1 MISRYNIVDVFKG
14 NKLFKI
20 IFVII
25 FLVCSKLVY
34 AGPFSDFKAGAGL
47 SEELASSP
55 TERRNKPNS
64 DSIVQSREYLDP
76 KNSEV
81 WNDLQ
86 NELLGENANVFFVDD
101 IKLIMQDYI
110 EEAHKVP
117 LIVALPKRL
126 QNFNKFI
133 LLIEN
138 NPIQQVISLKPYRA
152 IEALGMNVRLEDDS
166 PIRAAVLD
174 NEGNWHVGSKMVFV
188 ASAGGCSTP
197 ACDPAI
203 EVCKVG
209 IVGKIA
215 VKEYKREAGAQRIK
229 LKITHPM
236 ETGFVVDLEGEVI
249 PEYFIKKIHVDDK
262 DGPIADITTYA
273 ALSSDPVILLD
284 LPEKGQSVRVRVMDS
299 HGLEFFSY
307 KKDNSM

>member
-1 MISRYNIVDVFKG
+1 MFK
-14 NKLFKI
+14 
-20 IFVII
+20 VI
-25 FLVCSKLVY
+25 FLVIFFLYSKFAY
-34 AGPFSDFKAGAGL
+34 SGPFSDFKAGADL
-47 SEELASSP
+47 SEELSSSP
-55 TERRNKPNS
+55 TERRNKPSS
-64 DSIVQSREYLDP
+64 DSIDQSKETLDP
-76 KNSEV
+76 KNSAV
-81 WNDLQ
+81 WEDLQ
-86 NELLGENANVFFVDD
+86 NELLGENAKVFFVDD

-117 LIVALPKRL
+117 LIVTLPKKI
-126 QNFNKFI
+126 QNFKKFI

-138 NPIQQVISLKPYRA
+138 NPIQQVISLTPYRD

-166 PIRAAVLD
+166 PIRAAILD
-174 NEGNWHVGSKMVFV
+174 HEGNWYIGSKMVFV

-203 EVCKVG
+203 EVCETG

-236 ETGFVVDLEGEVI
+236 ETGFVLDLDGEVI

-284 LPEKGQSVRVRVMDS
+284 LTEKGQSVRVHAMDS
-299 HGLEFFSY
+299 RGLEFFSY
-307 KKDNSM
+307 KNDNTM

>member
-1 MISRYNIVDVFKG
+1 MIIKYNIGNIFKEK
-14 NKLFKI
+14 KLFKI
-20 IFVII
+20 IFVTI

-117 LIVALPKRL
+117 LIVTLPKRL

-174 NEGNWHVGSKMVFV
+174 NEGNWHVGSKVVFV
-188 ASAGGCSTP
+188 ASDCT
-197 ACDPAI
+197 
-203 EVCKVG
+203 E
-209 IVGKIA
+209 
-215 VKEYKREAGAQRIK
+215 E
-229 LKITHPM
+229 
-236 ETGFVVDLEGEVI
+236 
-249 PEYFIKKIHVDDK
+249 
-262 DGPIADITTYA
+262 
-273 ALSSDPVILLD
+273 
-284 LPEKGQSVRVRVMDS
+284 
-299 HGLEFFSY
+299 
-307 KKDNSM
+307 